1 MSTFVGFVLLERA
14 DFDAE
19 KYVKDLK
26 KDWGMS
32 YDFEITHDN
41 NTIIADNNGMILTAS
56 LMPAP
61 IPDNEAVE
69 QAKTNYRWD
78 GAVEAAERHKAHLL
92 VSVIYHKD
100 GVDAVSQAKLYV
112 KLLANVTKQEG
123 CLGINIL
130 GTVIHPQMY
139 YDFAKLYDENDDFP
153 IENIVY
159 IGLYGDENNTVSGYT
174 YGLEQF
180 GKKELEIIK
189 SSEEAEEVYNFLA
202 SISDYI
208 ITSDVVLNDGETI
221 GFSEEQ
227 KIQISVSKGIAL
239 DGETVKL
246 GF

>member
-1 MSTFVGFVLLERA
+1 MSTFVGFVLLDEVR
-14 DFDAE
+14 FDAE

-26 KDWGMS
+26 EDWNLD
-32 YDFEITHDN
+32 YDFEITQED
-41 NTIIADNNGMILTAS
+41 NTIIADYNGMIMTAS

-69 QAKTNYRWD
+69 QAKTNYRWEK
-78 GAVEAAERHKAHLL
+78 AVEAAEKHKAHLL
-92 VSVIYHKD
+92 VSVINSGD
-100 GVDAVSQAKLYV
+100 VDNIEGAKHYV
-112 KLLANVTKQEG
+112 KLLANATKQEG

-139 YDFAKLYDENDDFP
+139 YDFAKLYEENDDFP

-189 SSEEAEEVYNFLA
+189 SLEEAEEVYNFLA

-227 KIQISVSKGIAL
+227 KIQISVSEGIAV
-239 DGETVKL
+239 DGAPIKL

>member
-1 MSTFVGFVLLERA
+1 MATFVGFVLLDEVR
-14 DFDAE
+14 FDAE

-26 KDWGMS
+26 DDWNLD
-32 YDFEITHDN
+32 YDFEITQED
-41 NTIIADNNGMILTAS
+41 NTIIADYNGMIMTAS

-69 QAKTNYRWD
+69 QAKTNYRWEN
-78 GAVEAAERHKAHLL
+78 AVEAAEKHKAHLL
-92 VSVIYHKD
+92 VSVINRGDMDYIE
-100 GVDAVSQAKLYV
+100 GAKHYV
-112 KLLANVTKQEG
+112 KLLANATKQEG

-227 KIQISVSKGIAL
+227 KIQISVSEGIAL

>member
-1 MSTFVGFVLLERA
+1 MSTFVGFVLLDEVR
-14 DFDAE
+14 FDAE

-26 KDWGMS
+26 EDWNLD
-32 YDFEITHDN
+32 YDFEITQED
-41 NTIIADNNGMILTAS
+41 NTIIADYNGMIMTAS

-69 QAKTNYRWD
+69 QAKTNYRWKE
-78 GAVEAAERHKAHLL
+78 AVEAAEKHKAHLL
-92 VSVIYHKD
+92 VSVINSGD
-100 GVDAVSQAKLYV
+100 VDNIEGAKHYV
-112 KLLANVTKQEG
+112 KLLANATKQEG

-189 SSEEAEEVYNFLA
+189 SLEEAEEVYNFLV

-208 ITSDVVLNDGETI
+208 ITSNVVLNDGETI

-227 KIQISVSKGIAL
+227 KIQISVSEGIAL

>member
-1 MSTFVGFVLLERA
+1 MSTFVGFVLLDEVR
-14 DFDAE
+14 FDAE

-26 KDWGMS
+26 EDWGMS

-69 QAKTNYRWD
+69 QAKTNYRWEK
-78 GAVEAAERHKAHLL
+78 AVEAAEKHKAHLL
-92 VSVIYHKD
+92 VSVINRGD
-100 GVDAVSQAKLYV
+100 VDNIEGAKHYV
-112 KLLANVTKQEG
+112 KLLANATKQEG

-227 KIQISVSKGIAL
+227 KIQISVSEGIAL
-239 DGETVKL
+239 DGETIKL

>member
-26 KDWGMS
+26 KDWGID

-69 QAKTNYRWD
+69 QAKTNYRWEK
-78 GAVEAAERHKAHLL
+78 AVEAAEKHKAHLL
-92 VSVIYHKD
+92 VSVINRGD
-100 GVDAVSQAKLYV
+100 VDNIEGAKHYV
-112 KLLANVTKQEG
+112 KLLANATKQEG

-227 KIQISVSKGIAL
+227 KIQISVSEGIAL
-239 DGETVKL
+239 DGETIKI

>member
-26 KDWGMS
+26 KDWGMD

-69 QAKTNYRWD
+69 QAKTNYRWKE
-78 GAVEAAERHKAHLL
+78 AIEAAEKHKAHLL
-92 VSVIYHKD
+92 VSVINRGD
-100 GVDAVSQAKLYV
+100 MDNIEGAKHYV
-112 KLLANVTKQEG
+112 KLLANATKQEG

-227 KIQISVSKGIAL
+227 KIQISVSEGIAL
-239 DGETVKL
+239 DGETIKL

>member
-1 MSTFVGFVLLERA
+1 MSTFVGFVLLDEVR
-14 DFDAE
+14 FDAE
-19 KYVKDLK
+19 KYVKNLK
-26 KDWGMS
+26 EDWGMS

-41 NTIIADNNGMILTAS
+41 STIIADNNGMILTAS

-69 QAKTNYRWD
+69 QAKTNYRWEK
-78 GAVEAAERHKAHLL
+78 AVEAAEKHRAHLL
-92 VSVIYHKD
+92 VSVINRGD
-100 GVDAVSQAKLYV
+100 VDNIEGAKHYV
-112 KLLANVTKQEG
+112 KLLANATKQEG

-227 KIQISVSKGIAL
+227 KIQISVSEGIAL
-239 DGETVKL
+239 AGETVKL

>member
-1 MSTFVGFVLLERA
+1 MSTFVGFVLLDEVR
-14 DFDAE
+14 FDAE

-26 KDWGMS
+26 DDWNLD
-32 YDFEITHDN
+32 YDFEITQED
-41 NTIIADNNGMILTAS
+41 NTIIADYNGMIMTAS

-69 QAKTNYRWD
+69 QAKTNYRWEK
-78 GAVEAAERHKAHLL
+78 AVEAAEKHKAHLL
-92 VSVIYHKD
+92 VSVINSGD
-100 GVDAVSQAKLYV
+100 VDNIEGAKHYV
-112 KLLANVTKQEG
+112 KLLANATKQEG

-189 SSEEAEEVYNFLA
+189 SLEEAEEVYNFLA

-239 DGETVKL
+239 DGETIKL

>member
-26 KDWGMS
+26 KDWGMD

-69 QAKTNYRWD
+69 QAKTNYRWKE
-78 GAVEAAERHKAHLL
+78 AIEAAEKHKAHLL
-92 VSVIYHKD
+92 VSVINRGD
-100 GVDAVSQAKLYV
+100 MDNIEGAKHYV
-112 KLLANVTKQEG
+112 KLLANATKQEG

-227 KIQISVSKGIAL
+227 KIQISVSEGIAV
-239 DGETVKL
+239 DGETIKL

>member
-1 MSTFVGFVLLERA
+1 MSTFVGFVLLDEVR
-14 DFDAE
+14 FDAE

-26 KDWGMS
+26 EDWGMS

-69 QAKTNYRWD
+69 QAKTNYRWEK
-78 GAVEAAERHKAHLL
+78 AVEAAEKHKAHLL
-92 VSVIYHKD
+92 VSVINRGD
-100 GVDAVSQAKLYV
+100 VDNIEGAKHYV
-112 KLLANVTKQEG
+112 KLLANATKQEG

-189 SSEEAEEVYNFLA
+189 SLEEAEEVYNFLA

-227 KIQISVSKGIAL
+227 KIQISVSEGIAL
-239 DGETVKL
+239 DGETIKL

>member
-1 MSTFVGFVLLERA
+1 MSTFVGFVLLDEVR
-14 DFDAE
+14 FDAE
-19 KYVKDLK
+19 KYVKNLK
-26 KDWGMS
+26 EDWGMS

-41 NTIIADNNGMILTAS
+41 STIIADNNGMILTAS

-69 QAKTNYRWD
+69 QAKTNYRWKE
-78 GAVEAAERHKAHLL
+78 AVEAAEKHKAHLL
-92 VSVIYHKD
+92 VSVINRGD
-100 GVDAVSQAKLYV
+100 MDNIEGAKHYV
-112 KLLANVTKQEG
+112 KLLANATKQEG

-189 SSEEAEEVYNFLA
+189 SLEEAEEVYNFLA

-227 KIQISVSKGIAL
+227 KIQISVSEGIAL

>member
-26 KDWGMS
+26 DDWNLD
-32 YDFEITHDN
+32 YDFEITQED
-41 NTIIADNNGMILTAS
+41 NTIIADYNGMIMTAS

-69 QAKTNYRWD
+69 QAKTNYRWEN
-78 GAVEAAERHKAHLL
+78 AVEAAEKHKAHLL
-92 VSVIYHKD
+92 VSVINRGD
-100 GVDAVSQAKLYV
+100 MDNIEGAKHYV
-112 KLLANVTKQEG
+112 KLLANATKQEG

-227 KIQISVSKGIAL
+227 KIQISVSEGIAL
-239 DGETVKL
+239 AGETVKL

>member
-92 VSVIYHKD
+92 VSVINRGD
-100 GVDAVSQAKLYV
+100 MDNIEGAKHYV
-112 KLLANVTKQEG
+112 KLLANATKQEG

-189 SSEEAEEVYNFLA
+189 SLEEAEEVYNFLA

-227 KIQISVSKGIAL
+227 KIQISVSDGIAL
-239 DGETVKL
+239 DGETIKL

>member
-1 MSTFVGFVLLERA
+1 MSTFVGFVLLDEVR
-14 DFDAE
+14 FDAG

-26 KDWGMS
+26 EDWNLD
-32 YDFEITHDN
+32 YDFEITQED
-41 NTIIADNNGMILTAS
+41 NTIIADYNGMIMTAS

-69 QAKTNYRWD
+69 QAKTNYRWKE
-78 GAVEAAERHKAHLL
+78 AIEAAEKHKAHLL
-92 VSVIYHKD
+92 VSVINRGD
-100 GVDAVSQAKLYV
+100 MDNIEGAKHYV
-112 KLLANVTKQEG
+112 KLLANATKQEG

-174 YGLEQF
+174 YGIEQF

>member
-1 MSTFVGFVLLERA
+1 
-14 DFDAE
+14 
-19 KYVKDLK
+19 
-26 KDWGMS
+26 MS

-69 QAKTNYRWD
+69 QAKTNYRWKE
-78 GAVEAAERHKAHLL
+78 AIEAAEKHKAHLL
-92 VSVIYHKD
+92 VSVINRGD
-100 GVDAVSQAKLYV
+100 MDNIEGAKHYV
-112 KLLANVTKQEG
+112 KLLANATKQEG

-174 YGLEQF
+174 YGIEQF

-227 KIQISVSKGIAL
+227 KIQISVSEGIAL
-239 DGETVKL
+239 DGETIKL

>member
-1 MSTFVGFVLLERA
+1 M
-14 DFDAE
+14 
-19 KYVKDLK
+19 
-26 KDWGMS
+26 
-32 YDFEITHDN
+32 
-41 NTIIADNNGMILTAS
+41 
-56 LMPAP
+56 
-61 IPDNEAVE
+61 
-69 QAKTNYRWD
+69 
-78 GAVEAAERHKAHLL
+78 

-100 GVDAVSQAKLYV
+100 DVNAVSQAKLYV
-112 KLLANVTKQEG
+112 KLLATAARQKK
-123 CLGINIL
+123 CPGINIL

-174 YGLEQF
+174 YGIEQF

-239 DGETVKL
+239 DGETIKL

>member
-26 KDWGMS
+26 KDWGID

-92 VSVIYHKD
+92 VSVINRGD
-100 GVDAVSQAKLYV
+100 MDNIEGAKHYV
-112 KLLANVTKQEG
+112 KLLANATKQEG

-239 DGETVKL
+239 DGETIKL

>member
-1 MSTFVGFVLLERA
+1 MATFVGFVLLDEVR
-14 DFDAE
+14 FDAE

-26 KDWGMS
+26 DDWNLD
-32 YDFEITHDN
+32 YDFEITQED
-41 NTIIADNNGMILTAS
+41 NTIIADYNGMIMTAS

-69 QAKTNYRWD
+69 QAKTNYRWEN
-78 GAVEAAERHKAHLL
+78 AVEAAEKHKAHLL
-92 VSVIYHKD
+92 VSVINRGDMDYIE
-100 GVDAVSQAKLYV
+100 GAKHYV
-112 KLLANVTKQEG
+112 KLLANATKQEG

-227 KIQISVSKGIAL
+227 KIQISVSEGIAV
-239 DGETVKL
+239 DGETIKL

>member
-1 MSTFVGFVLLERA
+1 MATFVGFVLLDEVR
-14 DFDAE
+14 FDAE

-26 KDWGMS
+26 EDWNLD
-32 YDFEITHDN
+32 YDFEITQED
-41 NTIIADNNGMILTAS
+41 NTIIADYNGMIMTAS

-69 QAKTNYRWD
+69 QAKTNYRWKE
-78 GAVEAAERHKAHLL
+78 AIEAAEKHKAHLL
-92 VSVIYHKD
+92 VSVINRGD
-100 GVDAVSQAKLYV
+100 MDNIEGAKHYV
-112 KLLANVTKQEG
+112 KLLANATKQEG

-174 YGLEQF
+174 YGIEQF

-239 DGETVKL
+239 DGETIKL

>member
-1 MSTFVGFVLLERA
+1 MATFVGFVLLDEVR
-14 DFDAE
+14 FDAG
-19 KYVKDLK
+19 KYIKDLK
-26 KDWGMS
+26 EDWNLD
-32 YDFEITHDN
+32 YDFEITQED
-41 NTIIADNNGMILTAS
+41 NTIIADYNGMIMTAS
-56 LMPAP
+56 LMPAS

-69 QAKTNYRWD
+69 QAKTNYRWEK
-78 GAVEAAERHKAHLL
+78 AVEAAEKHKAHLL
-92 VSVIYHKD
+92 VSVINRGD
-100 GVDAVSQAKLYV
+100 MDNIEGAKHYV
-112 KLLANVTKQEG
+112 KLLANATKQEG

-189 SSEEAEEVYNFLA
+189 SLEEAEEVYNFLA

-227 KIQISVSKGIAL
+227 KIQISVSEGIAL

>member
-26 KDWGMS
+26 KDWGID

-41 NTIIADNNGMILTAS
+41 NTIIADNNGMILTVS

-61 IPDNEAVE
+61 IPDNEAIE

-92 VSVIYHKD
+92 VSVINRGD
-100 GVDAVSQAKLYV
+100 MDNIEGAKHYV
-112 KLLANVTKQEG
+112 KLLANATKQEG

-174 YGLEQF
+174 YGIEQF

-227 KIQISVSKGIAL
+227 KIQISVSEGIAL

>member
-1 MSTFVGFVLLERA
+1 MSTFVGFVLLDEVR
-14 DFDAE
+14 FDAG

-26 KDWGMS
+26 EDWNLD
-32 YDFEITHDN
+32 YDFEITQED
-41 NTIIADNNGMILTAS
+41 NTIIADYNGMIMTAS

-69 QAKTNYRWD
+69 QAKTNYRWKE
-78 GAVEAAERHKAHLL
+78 AVEAAEKHKAHLL
-92 VSVIYHKD
+92 VSLINRGD
-100 GVDAVSQAKLYV
+100 VDNIEGAKHYV
-112 KLLANVTKQEG
+112 KLLANATKQEG

-153 IENIVY
+153 IENIIY

-189 SSEEAEEVYNFLA
+189 SLEEAEEVYNFLA

-227 KIQISVSKGIAL
+227 KIQISVSTGIAL
-239 DGETVKL
+239 DGETLKL

>member
-26 KDWGMS
+26 EDWNLD
-32 YDFEITHDN
+32 YDFEITQED
-41 NTIIADNNGMILTAS
+41 NTIIADYNGMIMTAS

-69 QAKTNYRWD
+69 QAKTNYRWKE
-78 GAVEAAERHKAHLL
+78 AIEAAEKHKAHLL
-92 VSVIYHKD
+92 VSVINRGD
-100 GVDAVSQAKLYV
+100 MDNIEGAKHYV
-112 KLLANVTKQEG
+112 KLLANATKQEG

-227 KIQISVSKGIAL
+227 KIQISVSEGIAL
-239 DGETVKL
+239 DGETIKL

>member
-1 MSTFVGFVLLERA
+1 MSTFVGFVLLGEVR
-14 DFDAE
+14 FDAE

-26 KDWGMS
+26 EDWNLD
-32 YDFEITHDN
+32 YDFEITQED
-41 NTIIADNNGMILTAS
+41 NTIIADYNGMIMTAS

-69 QAKTNYRWD
+69 QAKTNYRWEK
-78 GAVEAAERHKAHLL
+78 AVEAAEKHKAHLL
-92 VSVIYHKD
+92 VSVINSGD
-100 GVDAVSQAKLYV
+100 VDNIEGAKHYV
-112 KLLANVTKQEG
+112 KLLANATKQEG

-189 SSEEAEEVYNFLA
+189 SLEEAEEVYNFLA

-227 KIQISVSKGIAL
+227 KIQISVSEGIAV
-239 DGETVKL
+239 DGETIKL

>member
-14 DFDAE
+14 DFDAG
-19 KYVKDLK
+19 KYIKDLK
-26 KDWGMS
+26 EDWNLD
-32 YDFEITHDN
+32 YDFEITQED
-41 NTIIADNNGMILTAS
+41 NTIIADYNGMIMTAS

-92 VSVIYHKD
+92 VSVINRGD
-100 GVDAVSQAKLYV
+100 MDNIEGAKHYV
-112 KLLANVTKQEG
+112 KLLANATKQEG

-189 SSEEAEEVYNFLA
+189 SLEEAEEVYNFLA

-227 KIQISVSKGIAL
+227 KIQISVSEGIAL
-239 DGETVKL
+239 DGETIKL

>member
-1 MSTFVGFVLLERA
+1 MATFVGFVLLDEVR
-14 DFDAE
+14 FDAE

-26 KDWGMS
+26 EDWGMS

-41 NTIIADNNGMILTAS
+41 STIIADNNGMILTAS

-69 QAKTNYRWD
+69 QAKTNYRWK
-78 GAVEAAERHKAHLL
+78 EAIEVAEKHKAHLL
-92 VSVIYHKD
+92 VSVINRGD
-100 GVDAVSQAKLYV
+100 MDNIEGAKHYV
-112 KLLANVTKQEG
+112 KLLANATKQEG

-227 KIQISVSKGIAL
+227 KIQISVSEGIAL
-239 DGETVKL
+239 EGETIKL

>member
-1 MSTFVGFVLLERA
+1 MSTFVGFVLLDEVR
-14 DFDAE
+14 FDAE

-26 KDWGMS
+26 EDWNLD
-32 YDFEITHDN
+32 YDFEITQED
-41 NTIIADNNGMILTAS
+41 NTIIADYNGMIMTAS

-69 QAKTNYRWD
+69 QAKTNYRWK
-78 GAVEAAERHKAHLL
+78 EAIEVAEKHKAHLL
-92 VSVIYHKD
+92 VSVINRGD
-100 GVDAVSQAKLYV
+100 MDNIEGAKHYV
-112 KLLANVTKQEG
+112 KLLANATKQEG

-174 YGLEQF
+174 YGIEQF

-227 KIQISVSKGIAL
+227 KIQISVSEGIAL

>member
-1 MSTFVGFVLLERA
+1 MSTFVGFVLLGEVR
-14 DFDAE
+14 FDAE

-26 KDWGMS
+26 EDWNLD
-32 YDFEITHDN
+32 YDFEITQED
-41 NTIIADNNGMILTAS
+41 NTIIADYNGMIMTAS

-69 QAKTNYRWD
+69 QAKTNYRWEK
-78 GAVEAAERHKAHLL
+78 AVEAAEKHKAHLL
-92 VSVIYHKD
+92 VSVINSGD
-100 GVDAVSQAKLYV
+100 VDNIEGAKHYV
-112 KLLANVTKQEG
+112 KLLANATKQEG

-139 YDFAKLYDENDDFP
+139 YDFAKLYEENDDFP

-189 SSEEAEEVYNFLA
+189 SLEEAEEVYNFLA

-227 KIQISVSKGIAL
+227 KIQISVSEGIAV
-239 DGETVKL
+239 DGETIKL

>member
-1 MSTFVGFVLLERA
+1 MSTFVGFVLLDEVR
-14 DFDAE
+14 FDAE

-26 KDWGMS
+26 EDWGMS

-69 QAKTNYRWD
+69 QAKTNYRWK
-78 GAVEAAERHKAHLL
+78 EAIEVAEKHKAHLL
-92 VSVIYHKD
+92 VSVINRGD
-100 GVDAVSQAKLYV
+100 MDNIEGAKHYV
-112 KLLANVTKQEG
+112 KLLANATKQEG

-153 IENIVY
+153 IENIIY

-227 KIQISVSKGIAL
+227 KIQISVSEGIAL
-239 DGETVKL
+239 EGETIKL

>member
-1 MSTFVGFVLLERA
+1 MSTFVGFVLLDEVR
-14 DFDAE
+14 FDAG

-26 KDWGMS
+26 EDWNLD
-32 YDFEITHDN
+32 YDFEITQED
-41 NTIIADNNGMILTAS
+41 NTIIADYNGMIMTAS

-69 QAKTNYRWD
+69 QAKTNYRWKE
-78 GAVEAAERHKAHLL
+78 AVEAAEKHKAHLL
-92 VSVIYHKD
+92 VSLINRGD
-100 GVDAVSQAKLYV
+100 VDNIEGAKHYV
-112 KLLANVTKQEG
+112 KLLANATKQEG

-153 IENIVY
+153 IENIIY

-189 SSEEAEEVYNFLA
+189 SLEEAEEVYNFLA

-239 DGETVKL
+239 DGETIKL

>member
-1 MSTFVGFVLLERA
+1 MSTFVGFVLLDEVR
-14 DFDAE
+14 FDAE

-26 KDWGMS
+26 EDWNLD
-32 YDFEITHDN
+32 YDFEITQED
-41 NTIIADNNGMILTAS
+41 NTIIADYNGMIMTAS

-69 QAKTNYRWD
+69 QAKTNYRW
-78 GAVEAAERHKAHLL
+78 GKAVEAAEKHKAHLL
-92 VSVIYHKD
+92 VSVINRGD
-100 GVDAVSQAKLYV
+100 MDNIEGAKNYV
-112 KLLANVTKQEG
+112 KLLANATKQEG

-189 SSEEAEEVYNFLA
+189 SLEEAEEVYNFLA

-227 KIQISVSKGIAL
+227 KIQISVSEGIAL

>member
-1 MSTFVGFVLLERA
+1 MATFVGFVLLDEVR
-14 DFDAE
+14 FDAE

-26 KDWGMS
+26 EDWNLD
-32 YDFEITHDN
+32 YDFEITQED

-61 IPDNEAVE
+61 IPDNEAIE

-92 VSVIYHKD
+92 VSVINRGD
-100 GVDAVSQAKLYV
+100 MDNIEGAKHYV
-112 KLLANVTKQEG
+112 KLLANATKQEG

-239 DGETVKL
+239 DGETIKL

>member
-1 MSTFVGFVLLERA
+1 MSTFVGFVLLDEVR
-14 DFDAE
+14 FDAE

-26 KDWGMS
+26 EDWGMS

-69 QAKTNYRWD
+69 QAKTNYRWKE
-78 GAVEAAERHKAHLL
+78 AIEAAEKHKAHLL
-92 VSVIYHKD
+92 VSVINRGD
-100 GVDAVSQAKLYV
+100 MDNIEGAKHYV
-112 KLLANVTKQEG
+112 KLLANATKQEG

-174 YGLEQF
+174 YGIEQF

>member
-1 MSTFVGFVLLERA
+1 MSTFVGFVLLDEVR
-14 DFDAE
+14 FDAE

-26 KDWGMS
+26 EDWNLD
-32 YDFEITHDN
+32 YEFEITQED
-41 NTIIADNNGMILTAS
+41 NTIIADYNGMIMTAS

-69 QAKTNYRWD
+69 QAKTNYRWKE
-78 GAVEAAERHKAHLL
+78 AVEAAEKHKAHLL
-92 VSVIYHKD
+92 VSVINRGD
-100 GVDAVSQAKLYV
+100 VDNIEGAKHYV
-112 KLLANVTKQEG
+112 KLLANATKQEG

-227 KIQISVSKGIAL
+227 KIQISVSEGIAV
-239 DGETVKL
+239 DGETIKL

>member
-26 KDWGMS
+26 DDWNLD
-32 YDFEITHDN
+32 YDFEITQED
-41 NTIIADNNGMILTAS
+41 NTIIADYNGMILTAS

-61 IPDNEAVE
+61 IPDNEAIE

-78 GAVEAAERHKAHLL
+78 GAVEAAEKHKAHLL
-92 VSVIYHKD
+92 VSVINRGD
-100 GVDAVSQAKLYV
+100 MDNIEGAKHYV
-112 KLLANVTKQEG
+112 KLLANATKQEG

-227 KIQISVSKGIAL
+227 KIQISVSEGIAV
-239 DGETVKL
+239 DGETIKL

>member
-26 KDWGMS
+26 KDWRMS

-69 QAKTNYRWD
+69 QAKTNYRWEK
-78 GAVEAAERHKAHLL
+78 AVEAAEKHKAHLL
-92 VSVIYHKD
+92 VSVINRGD
-100 GVDAVSQAKLYV
+100 VDNIEGAKHYV
-112 KLLANVTKQEG
+112 KLLANATKQEG

-189 SSEEAEEVYNFLA
+189 SLEEAEEIYNFLA

-227 KIQISVSKGIAL
+227 KIQISVSEGIAL
-239 DGETVKL
+239 DGETIKL

>member
-19 KYVKDLK
+19 KYVKDRK
-26 KDWGMS
+26 KDWGIDD
-32 YDFEITHDN
+32 DFEITHDN
-41 NTIIADNNGMILTAS
+41 NTIIADNNGMILTVS

-61 IPDNEAVE
+61 IPDNEAIE

-92 VSVIYHKD
+92 VSVINRGD
-100 GVDAVSQAKLYV
+100 MDNIEGAKHYV
-112 KLLANVTKQEG
+112 KLLANATKQEG

-227 KIQISVSKGIAL
+227 KIQISVSEGIAL

>member
-1 MSTFVGFVLLERA
+1 MSTFVGFVLLDEVR
-14 DFDAE
+14 FDAE

-26 KDWGMS
+26 EDWNLD
-32 YDFEITHDN
+32 YDFEITQED
-41 NTIIADNNGMILTAS
+41 NTIIADYNGMIMTAS

-92 VSVIYHKD
+92 VSVINRGD
-100 GVDAVSQAKLYV
+100 MDNIEGAKHYV
-112 KLLANVTKQEG
+112 KLLANATKQEG

-189 SSEEAEEVYNFLA
+189 SLEEAEEVYNFLA

-227 KIQISVSKGIAL
+227 KIQISVSEGIAL
-239 DGETVKL
+239 DGETIKL